1 MEAITFND
9 LIKVAV
15 VIMGM
20 WAFYKVV
27 TEIIK
32 AITARHDREQKWDD
46 TANDLRKERQ
56 EDVCQYNKQL
66 TEIRN
71 QQDEIR
77 TDFEGKVQEI
87 KAEQYIIVECLR
99 AVLDGLHQQ
108 GCNGKVSDAIN
119 TLDDYLL
126 ERAHK

>member
-66 TEIRN
+66 AEIRN